1 MDICMKSFFHEY
13 HDYFVML
20 QIWLWWISWLCCNHP
35 NSYYLFKSTES
46 EIGFKVKDNSTM
58 YKTEAQIVVYGI
70 LNLNPSSHQCQPSYK
85 KYIAVQTPPN
95 RHKIEALGAAILA
108 S

>member
-1 MDICMKSFFHEY
+1 M
-13 HDYFVML
+13 
-20 QIWLWWISWLCCNHP
+20 P
-35 NSYYLFKSTES
+35 NSWKLYE
-46 EIGFKVKDNSTM
+46 KVYHWSRKPLLKDNSTM
-58 YKTEAQIVVYGI
+58 YKTEAQIVSYGI
-70 LNLNPSSHQCQPSYK
+70 HYLNPSSHQCQPSYK